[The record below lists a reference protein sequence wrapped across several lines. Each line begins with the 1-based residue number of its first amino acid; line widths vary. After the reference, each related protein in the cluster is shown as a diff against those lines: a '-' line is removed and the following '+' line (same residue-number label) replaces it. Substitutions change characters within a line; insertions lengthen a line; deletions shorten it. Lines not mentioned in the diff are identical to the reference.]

1 MNTDQTTSAPGNFT
15 IAPNTWGDKKFKLK
29 NKFGHL
35 NDDDLHFE
43 NGKEAGNDRPPVC
56 EAEQE
61 RGGNARIDQRII
73 ALAPPPSTRS

>member
-43 NGKEAGNDRPPVC
+43 NGKEQEMIGRLCAKLNKSA
-56 EAEQE
+56 AEMHALI
-61 RGGNARIDQRII
+61 NA
-73 ALAPPPSTRS
+73 L

>member
-43 NGKEAGNDRPPVC
+43 NGKEAEMIGRLC
-56 EAEQE
+56 AKLKKSEMEMHALI
-61 RGGNARIDQRII
+61 NA
-73 ALAPPPSTRS
+73 L